1 MRTYRWNRRFA
12 DESMRQARDAY
23 RRSAMPHRRKKSRK
37 EGQPPKDKAANRRKA
52 KQDPIAAQAQAQED
66 WPTARSKQTR
76 KTAGG
81 KRKRSGPAK
90 KRGKKT
96 AAAKKPTRRS
106 AKAP

>member
-1 MRTYRWNRRFA
+1 
-12 DESMRQARDAY
+12 
-23 RRSAMPHRRKKSRK
+23 MPNRRKKSRK

-52 KQDPIAAQAQAQED
+52 KQDPIAARYAEAQED
-66 WPTARSKQTR
+66 WPTARSKQPR

-96 AAAKKPTRRS
+96 AVAKKPTRRS